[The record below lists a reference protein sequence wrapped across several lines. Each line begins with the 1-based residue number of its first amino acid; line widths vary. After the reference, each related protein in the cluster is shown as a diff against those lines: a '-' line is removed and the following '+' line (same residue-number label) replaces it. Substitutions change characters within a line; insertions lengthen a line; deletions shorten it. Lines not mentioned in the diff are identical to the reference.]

1 MKINKQPHLMRRITM
16 KYALSLI
23 CLLLAGQAYSQWYN
37 ADIDTGKAT
46 NYKTFLSENKNSYS
60 GNSRS
65 RYIIPR
71 KAYSIASD
79 DIDQDGDYDIAVG
92 HIYSSQTQW
101 GGVSILLNNGNG
113 YFEFSDSVFLYG
125 WQPDIQIEN
134 MDEESLLEI
143 IAKRDDPEIEN
154 EYIAII
160 NNFNLNNISSFT
172 LNTFDGVGFKTSGDV
187 NGDGFKDIVV
197 ASNNGQFWGVLYND
211 GTGCLSQPDYHD
223 VEGYFPSALACGD
236 LNEDGRD
243 DVVVCGQSTEV
254 YFSYPGGFESLL
266 LEQSD
271 SKTGAFVEDFD
282 FDGDNDLITFRSIPI
297 ANISVLKTYENLGG
311 GVFDNPEYFS
321 FNAYSAKSFLSD
333 LNNDSL
339 PDAIFTL
346 LDNTGLVV
354 YYNQGD
360 FQLGDSSFIP
370 LESYGQ
376 YEGLRNCAFA
386 DFDGNGYNDI
396 AITRG
401 ASIVLPDN
409 LVILFNDGDGNF
421 GEDPI
426 TEINNSQKVN
436 FKYHLTCYPNPFSSS
451 SCIEFHLMEES
462 TVALEVY
469 DYTGKKL
476 KTIKL
481 GLLEQGRHS
490 KTLYCTDL
498 APGVYFYSLVVN
510 GRLADSRK
518 MSVQ

>member
-1 MKINKQPHLMRRITM
+1 MRRITM

-23 CLLLAGQAYSQWYN
+23 CLLFAGQAYSQWSREN
-37 ADIDTGKAT
+37 MNSTKAG
-46 NYKTFLSENKNSYS
+46 NHKALFSKNKESHAVK
-60 GNSRS
+60 GRS

-71 KAYSIASD
+71 AAYSVASN
-79 DIDQDGDYDIAVG
+79 DIDLDGDMDIVVG
-92 HIYSSQTQW
+92 HNYCFQTNW
-101 GGVSILLNNGNG
+101 SGVSILLNDGFG
-113 YFEFSDSVFLYG
+113 CFDLYDSVYLYG
-125 WQPDIQIEN
+125 WQPDVQVKD
-134 MDEESLLEI
+134 MDDESFLEI
-143 IAKRDDPEIEN
+143 IAKKEDSELEN
-154 EYIAII
+154 QFMAII
-160 NNFNLNNISSFT
+160 NDFDLANTSFFT
-172 LNTFDGVGFKTSGDV
+172 LNTYTGFGYKSGGDIDDDGYFD
-187 NGDGFKDIVV
+187 VV
-197 ASNNGQFWGVLYND
+197 IASNSGQFWGVLYND
-211 GTGCLSQPDYHD
+211 GTGSLSQPDYHD

-243 DVVVCGQSTEV
+243 DVVVCGQKTEV

-321 FNAYSAKSFLSD
+321 FNAYSVKSFLSD

-376 YEGLRNCAFA
+376 YEGARNCAFA
-386 DFDGNGYNDI
+386 DFDGNGFNDI
-396 AITRG
+396 AITRQ
-401 ASIVLPDN
+401 AQIQLPDN
-409 LVILFNDGDGNF
+409 LVILFNDGNGNF

-426 TEINNSQKVN
+426 TEINNSQKVSCRY
-436 FKYHLTCYPNPFSSS
+436 FLSCYPNPFSEELTFE
-451 SCIEFHLMEES
+451 IELLDKYNNIYLNIYNLQGVLVRSWFICNKS
-462 TVALEVY
+462 PVINTTIKWDGTDNSKNICNPGIYVASLEVNNIAY
-469 DYTGKKL
+469 QQ
-476 KTIKL
+476 IKII
-481 GLLEQGRHS
+481 
-490 KTLYCTDL
+490 K
-498 APGVYFYSLVVN
+498 
-510 GRLADSRK
+510 RK
-518 MSVQ
+518 